1 MRFFY
6 SGGNY
11 NNSGNGLASFNGAN
25 SRGNSNTNIGFRAA
39 LPRQPDIL
47 YLLGM
52 VSVQRL

>member
-39 LPRQPDIL
+39 FVELPAA
-47 YLLGM
+47 
-52 VSVQRL
+52 